1 MNYNPMLPYTQL
13 QWLPGADLADTTH
26 LRPRNN
32 VQPEWHVAVRL
43 RNTIGVNY
51 VVIGAVLMIELAVG
65 STAKCYPHQEAAA
78 YSGKI
83 IRPQ

>member
-1 MNYNPMLPYTQL
+1 MTNVIV
-13 QWLPGADLADTTH
+13 PGAALADTTH
-26 LRPRNN
+26 LRPYNN

-43 RNTIGVNY
+43 RDTIGVNY